1 MTSKLGMSQFIK
13 KCLIVDDDPIVL
25 EFFKFAL
32 EQKAEFIYLDSGKEV
47 DRTLSKH
54 SFDMAFIDL
63 GLPDISGHDLIRN
76 IKNQYPD
83 LPIVVISSSKAIQD
97 SITAFR
103 LGAIDYL
110 TKPLDQALLNQ
121 IFKKCLRQHELVT
134 SHALL
139 SDKVRDF
146 SNNLIMGKNEKVLQL
161 KEDIL
166 RLKGSEMDTLIVAES
181 GCGKELVAKSLT
193 QQEGNGSRP
202 YVTLNCSAIPKE
214 LMESILFGHE
224 KGSFTGADKKQI
236 GKFELANNGDI
247 FLDEI
252 GTLSLDLQSKL
263 LRVLQERE
271 IEPVGAGLTKKLQ
284 FRVIAATNEDLV
296 QMVKNGLF
304 RKDLYFR
311 LNKMILRV
319 PPLRERTDDIP
330 ILVAHFLKKKARNG
344 IEKTISKEA
353 LTYLTNYTWPGNV
366 RELENTI
373 ENLMFMA
380 KGSCISLPDLER
392 LSLERD
398 PFLEDAPAPTPSS
411 NVTHSTNGLITRN
424 IKDKAK
430 EIGLYEAIEMLK
442 TEILSQVTEENQGK
456 VNKTI
461 LDLKIST
468 NTYYKLMKP
477 E

>member
-1 MTSKLGMSQFIK
+1 MPSKLGMTQFNK
-13 KCLIVDDDPIVL
+13 KCLIVDDDSIVFD
-25 EFFKFAL
+25 FFKFAL
-32 EQKAEFIYLDSGKEV
+32 EQKAELIYLDSGKDV

-83 LPIVVISSSKAIQD
+83 LPIVVISSSTAIQD

-110 TKPLDQALLNQ
+110 TKPLDQALLTQ
-121 IFKKCLRQHELVT
+121 IFKKCLRQKELAT

-139 SDKVRDF
+139 SDKVKDH
-146 SNNLIMGKNEKVLQL
+146 SHTLIMGKNEKVAQL
-161 KEDIL
+161 REDIQ
-166 RLKGSEMDTLIVAES
+166 RLKGSELDTLIVAES

-193 QQEGNGSRP
+193 QQEGNGGRP

-296 QMVKNGLF
+296 QMVKNGTF

-311 LNKMILRV
+311 LNKMILKV

-330 ILVAHFLKKKARNG
+330 ILVEHFLKKKARNG
-344 IEKTISKEA
+344 IQKTISKEA

-380 KGSCISLPDLER
+380 KGSCISLTDLEK

-398 PFLEDAPAPTPSS
+398 PFLEDAPA
-411 NVTHSTNGLITRN
+411 STNSSTVEGGLSTKK

-430 EIGLYEAIEMLK
+430 EIGLYEAVEMLK

-461 LDLKIST
+461 QDLKIST
-468 NTYYKLMKP
+468 NTYYKLIKP

>member
-1 MTSKLGMSQFIK
+1 MSQFLK
-13 KCLIVDDDPIVL
+13 KCLLIDDDEIVL
-25 EFFKFAL
+25 DFFKHAL
-32 EQKAEFIYLDSGKEV
+32 KQKTELIYLPSGKDLEA
-47 DRTLSKH
+47 TLNKH
-54 SFDMAFIDL
+54 SFDMAFVDL
-63 GLPDISGHDLIRN
+63 GLPDISGHELIRK
-76 IKNQYPD
+76 IKNLYPD
-83 LPIVVISSSKAIQD
+83 LPIVVISSSQAIQD

-103 LGAIDYL
+103 LGAIDFL
-110 TKPLDQALLNQ
+110 TKPLDSALLNQ
-121 IFKKCLRQHELVT
+121 IFKKCLHQRELST

-139 SDKVRDF
+139 SDKVREL
-146 SNNLIMGKNEKVLQL
+146 SNDLIIGKSEKVTHL
-161 KEDIL
+161 KEDIK
-166 RLKGSEMDTLIVAES
+166 RLKGSDIDVLVIAES

-193 QQEGNGSRP
+193 MQEQDSNRP

-296 QMVKNGLF
+296 QMVKNGQF

-311 LNKMILRV
+311 LNKLILRI

-330 ILVAHFLKKKARNG
+330 QLIEHFLTKKARNG
-344 IEKTISKEA
+344 VKKSISKEA
-353 LTYLTNYTWPGNV
+353 LKYMMNYTWPGNV

-373 ENLMFMA
+373 ENLVLMSR
-380 KGSCISLPDLER
+380 GSSIELSDLDR
-392 LSLERD
+392 LSLEKD
-398 PFLEDAPAPTPSS
+398 PFAEEPVSTSGPAVAEVSKGL
-411 NVTHSTNGLITRN
+411 VTST
-424 IKDKAK
+424 IKEKAK
-430 EIGLYEAIEMLK
+430 TIGLYETMEMLK
-442 TEILSQVTEENQGK
+442 TEILTQVTEENQGK

-461 LDLKIST
+461 QDLKIST
-468 NTYYKLMKP
+468 NTYYKLIRP

>member
-1 MTSKLGMSQFIK
+1 MSPFIK
-13 KCLIVDDDPIVL
+13 KCLLIDDDQIVL
-25 EFFKFAL
+25 DFFKLAL
-32 EQKAEFIYLDSGKEV
+32 EHKTEIVYLDHGKDLEG
-47 DRTLSKH
+47 TLNRH
-54 SFDMAFIDL
+54 SFDMAFVDL
-63 GLPDISGHDLIRN
+63 GLPDISGHEIIRK
-76 IKNQYPD
+76 IKSLYPE
-83 LPIVVISSSKAIQD
+83 LPIVVISSSQSIQD

-103 LGAIDYL
+103 LGAIDFL
-110 TKPLDQALLNQ
+110 TKPLDTALVNQ
-121 IFKKCLRQHELVT
+121 IFKKCLHQKDLST

-139 SDKVRDF
+139 SEKVKEF
-146 SNNLIMGKNEKVLQL
+146 SNELIIGRSEKIQLL
-161 KEDIL
+161 KEDIQ
-166 RLKGSEMDTLIVAES
+166 RLKGSDIDVLIVAES

-193 QQEGNGSRP
+193 RQESETNRP

-271 IEPVGAGLTKKLQ
+271 IEPVGAGITKKLQ

-296 QMVKNGLF
+296 SMVKNGQF

-311 LNKMILRV
+311 LNKLMLRI

-330 ILVAHFLKKKARNG
+330 LLIEHFLNKKSRNGVKKK
-344 IEKTISKEA
+344 ISKEA
-353 LTYLTNYTWPGNV
+353 LHYLMNYPWPGNV

-373 ENLMFMA
+373 ENLVLMSRGA
-380 KGSCISLPDLER
+380 VIELSDLDR
-392 LSLERD
+392 LSLEKD
-398 PFLEDAPAPTPSS
+398 PFAEETKINIPVEMNHSS
-411 NVTHSTNGLITRN
+411 NGLITQT
-424 IKDKAK
+424 IKAKAK
-430 EIGLYEAIEMLK
+430 EIGLYETIEMLK

-461 LDLKIST
+461 QDLKIST
-468 NTYYKLMKP
+468 NTYYKLIRP

>member
-1 MTSKLGMSQFIK
+1 MSHFIK
-13 KCLIVDDDPIVL
+13 KCLLIDDDQIVFD
-25 EFFKFAL
+25 FFKLAL
-32 EQKAEFIYLDSGKEV
+32 KNKTEFVYLDQGKDLET
-47 DRTLSKH
+47 TLNRH
-54 SFDMAFIDL
+54 SFDMAFVDL
-63 GLPDISGHDLIRN
+63 GLPDISGHELIRK
-76 IKNQYPD
+76 IKTLYPD
-83 LPIVVISSSKAIQD
+83 LPIVVISSSQSIQD

-103 LGAIDYL
+103 LGAIDFL
-110 TKPLDQALLNQ
+110 TKPLDTALINQ
-121 IFKKCLRQHELVT
+121 IFKKCLHQKELT
-134 SHALL
+134 NSHALL
-139 SDKVRDF
+139 SDKVKDL
-146 SNNLIMGKNEKVLQL
+146 SNELIIGNSEKVKLL
-161 KEDIL
+161 KEDIQ
-166 RLKGSEMDTLIVAES
+166 RLKGSDIDVLVIAES

-193 QQEGNGSRP
+193 MQESETNRP

-296 QMVKNGLF
+296 QMVKNGQF

-311 LNKMILRV
+311 LNKLMLRI

-330 ILVAHFLKKKARNG
+330 QLVEHFLNKKARNG
-344 IEKTISKEA
+344 VKKAISKEA
-353 LTYLTNYTWPGNV
+353 LQYLMNYTWPGNV

-373 ENLMFMA
+373 ENLVLMSR
-380 KGSCISLPDLER
+380 GNTIELSDLDR
-392 LSLERD
+392 LSLEKD
-398 PFLEDAPAPTPSS
+398 PFAEDLEISPAADFSS
-411 NVTHSTNGLITRN
+411 AKGLITQT
-424 IKDKAK
+424 IKAKAK
-430 EIGLYEAIEMLK
+430 EIGLYETMEILK
-442 TEILSQVTEENQGK
+442 TEILTQVTEENQGK

-461 LDLKIST
+461 QDLKIST
-468 NTYYKLMKP
+468 NTYYKLIRP

>member
-1 MTSKLGMSQFIK
+1 MSQFIK
-13 KCLIVDDDPIVL
+13 KCLLIDDDQIVL
-25 EFFKFAL
+25 DFFKHAL
-32 EQKAEFIYLDSGKEV
+32 KQKTEFVYLDHGKDLEA
-47 DRTLSKH
+47 TLNRH
-54 SFDMAFIDL
+54 SFDMAFVDL
-63 GLPDISGHDLIRN
+63 GLPDVSGHELIRK
-76 IKNQYPD
+76 IKSLYPD
-83 LPIVVISSSKAIQD
+83 LPVVVISSSQSIQD

-103 LGAIDYL
+103 LGAIDFL
-110 TKPLDQALLNQ
+110 TKPLDSALLNQ
-121 IFKKCLRQHELVT
+121 IFKKCLHQKELST

-139 SDKVRDF
+139 SDKVRDL
-146 SNNLIMGKNEKVLQL
+146 SNELIIGNSQKVREL
-161 KEDIL
+161 KEDIQ
-166 RLKGSEMDTLIVAES
+166 RLKGSDIDVLVIAES
-181 GCGKELVAKSLT
+181 GCGKELVAKSLS
-193 QQEGNGSRP
+193 QQEADANRP

-224 KGSFTGADKKQI
+224 KGSFTGADRKQI

-296 QMVKNGLF
+296 QMVKNGQF

-311 LNKMILRV
+311 LNKLMLRI

-330 ILVAHFLKKKARNG
+330 LLVEHFLQKKSRNG
-344 IEKTISKEA
+344 IKKSISSAA
-353 LTYLTNYTWPGNV
+353 LNYLMNYPWPGNV

-373 ENLMFMA
+373 ENLVLM
-380 KGSCISLPDLER
+380 SRTTTIELSDLDR
-392 LSLERD
+392 LSLEKD
-398 PFLEDAPAPTPSS
+398 PFAEDAPTSASQPQYSGNGLSTPS
-411 NVTHSTNGLITRN
+411 
-424 IKDKAK
+424 IKEKAK
-430 EIGLYEAIEMLK
+430 QIGLYETMEMLK
-442 TEILSQVTEENQGK
+442 TEILTQVTEENQGK

-461 LDLKIST
+461 QDLKIST
-468 NTYYKLMKP
+468 NTYYKLIRP

>member
-1 MTSKLGMSQFIK
+1 M
-13 KCLIVDDDPIVL
+13 
-25 EFFKFAL
+25 
-32 EQKAEFIYLDSGKEV
+32 
-47 DRTLSKH
+47 
-54 SFDMAFIDL
+54 
-63 GLPDISGHDLIRN
+63 
-76 IKNQYPD
+76 
-83 LPIVVISSSKAIQD
+83 
-97 SITAFR
+97 
-103 LGAIDYL
+103 
-110 TKPLDQALLNQ
+110 
-121 IFKKCLRQHELVT
+121 
-134 SHALL
+134 
-139 SDKVRDF
+139 
-146 SNNLIMGKNEKVLQL
+146 
-161 KEDIL
+161 
-166 RLKGSEMDTLIVAES
+166 
-181 GCGKELVAKSLT
+181 
-193 QQEGNGSRP
+193 
-202 YVTLNCSAIPKE
+202 
-214 LMESILFGHE
+214 
-224 KGSFTGADKKQI
+224 
-236 GKFELANNGDI
+236 
-247 FLDEI
+247 
-252 GTLSLDLQSKL
+252 
-263 LRVLQERE
+263 
-271 IEPVGAGLTKKLQ
+271 GAGLTKKLQ

-353 LTYLTNYTWPGNV
+353 MTYLTNYTWPGNV

-373 ENLMFMA
+373 ENLMFMS
-380 KGSCISLPDLER
+380 KGNCINLSDLER

-398 PFLEDAPAPTPSS
+398 PFLEDAPTKTLSNPVNSS
-411 NVTHSTNGLITRN
+411 GGSLITKN
-424 IKDKAK
+424 IKDKAR